1 MTPYTYAFFPLLLF
15 CISVSD
21 CVYILVIDCAII
33 SLSYALHSYWNT
45 FLKKKLAEGVLVV
58 KKDVRAP
65 KHPEIDVPNLQVMKA
80 LLSLKSRGYVA
91 EQFSWQHYYYF
102 LTDEGIL
109 FLRSYLHLPETVVPL
124 TIAKATATRAARP
137 ERDERQ
143 ERRGGEYRRSEWRNK
158 SEAPAAAAH

>member
-1 MTPYTYAFFPLLLF
+1 MMLIPLSNLKTIYTYLL
-15 CISVSD
+15 
-21 CVYILVIDCAII
+21 
-33 SLSYALHSYWNT
+33 N
-45 FLKKKLAEGVLVV
+45 EGVMVV

-65 KHPEIDVPNLQVMKA
+65 KHAEINVPNLQVMKA
-80 LLSLKSRGYVA
+80 LLSLKSRGYVS

-124 TIAKATATRAARP
+124 TIAKAAAAAARP

-143 ERRGGEYRRSEWRNK
+143 NRSEGRRDGEYRREWRNK

>member
-1 MTPYTYAFFPLLLF
+1 M
-15 CISVSD
+15 
-21 CVYILVIDCAII
+21 
-33 SLSYALHSYWNT
+33 
-45 FLKKKLAEGVLVV
+45 VV

-65 KHPEIDVPNLQVMKA
+65 KHAEINVPNLQVMKA
-80 LLSLKSRGYVA
+80 LLSLKSRGYVS

-124 TIAKATATRAARP
+124 TIAKAAAAAASRP

-143 ERRGGEYRRSEWRNK
+143 NRSEGRRGGEYRREWNK

>member
-1 MTPYTYAFFPLLLF
+1 MCFLF
-15 CISVSD
+15 AKFSFC
-21 CVYILVIDCAII
+21 L
-33 SLSYALHSYWNT
+33 SLSWNSLSCLLSPILSS
-45 FLKKKLAEGVLVV
+45 FSKFAEGVLVV

-65 KHPEIDVPNLQVMKA
+65 KHAEIDVPNLQVMKA
-80 LLSLKSRGYVA
+80 LLSLKSRGFVE

-102 LTDEGIL
+102 LTDQGIL

-124 TIAKATATRAARP
+124 TIAKATATRSAGRP

-143 ERRGGEYRRSEWRNK
+143 ERRGGEFRRSEWRNK

>member
-1 MTPYTYAFFPLLLF
+1 MMLIPLSNLKTIYTYLL
-15 CISVSD
+15 
-21 CVYILVIDCAII
+21 
-33 SLSYALHSYWNT
+33 N
-45 FLKKKLAEGVLVV
+45 EGVMVV

-65 KHPEIDVPNLQVMKA
+65 KHAEINVPNLQVMKA
-80 LLSLKSRGYVA
+80 LLSLKSRGYVS

-124 TIAKATATRAARP
+124 TIAKAAAAAASRP

-143 ERRGGEYRRSEWRNK
+143 SEGRRGGEYRREWRNK

>member
-1 MTPYTYAFFPLLLF
+1 MMLIPLSNLKTIYTYLL
-15 CISVSD
+15 
-21 CVYILVIDCAII
+21 
-33 SLSYALHSYWNT
+33 N
-45 FLKKKLAEGVLVV
+45 EGVMVV

-65 KHPEIDVPNLQVMKA
+65 KHAEINVPNLQVMKA
-80 LLSLKSRGYVA
+80 LLSLKSRGYVS

-124 TIAKATATRAARP
+124 TIAKAAAAAAASRP

-143 ERRGGEYRRSEWRNK
+143 DRSEGRRGGEYRREWRNK
-158 SEAPAAAAH
+158 PEAPVATA

>member
-1 MTPYTYAFFPLLLF
+1 MKFFSESSSIFCIISCIYQYTPLLHNF
-15 CISVSD
+15 
-21 CVYILVIDCAII
+21 
-33 SLSYALHSYWNT
+33 
-45 FLKKKLAEGVLVV
+45 AEGVLVV
-58 KKDVRAP
+58 KKDIRAP
-65 KHPEIDVPNLQVMKA
+65 KHAEIDVPNLQVMKA

-124 TIAKATATRAARP
+124 TIAKATATRSAGRP

-143 ERRGGEYRRSEWRNK
+143 ERRGGEFRRSEWRNK

>member
-1 MTPYTYAFFPLLLF
+1 M
-15 CISVSD
+15 
-21 CVYILVIDCAII
+21 
-33 SLSYALHSYWNT
+33 
-45 FLKKKLAEGVLVV
+45 VV

-65 KHPEIDVPNLQVMKA
+65 KHADIDVPNLQVMKA

-124 TIAKATATRAARP
+124 TIAKAVRSAGRP

-143 ERRGGEYRRSEWRNK
+143 QQDRSEGRRGDEYRREWRSK
-158 SEAPAAAAH
+158 SEAPVATA

>member
-1 MTPYTYAFFPLLLF
+1 M
-15 CISVSD
+15 
-21 CVYILVIDCAII
+21 
-33 SLSYALHSYWNT
+33 
-45 FLKKKLAEGVLVV
+45 VV

-65 KHPEIDVPNLQVMKA
+65 KHTELDVPNLQVMKA

-124 TIAKATATRAARP
+124 TIAKATARSAGRP

-143 ERRGGEYRRSEWRNK
+143 ERRGGNEYRRSEWRNK
-158 SEAPAAAAH
+158 SEAPAATAH

>member
-1 MTPYTYAFFPLLLF
+1 MKFVAFDTNYNIYF
-15 CISVSD
+15 
-21 CVYILVIDCAII
+21 IL
-33 SLSYALHSYWNT
+33 
-45 FLKKKLAEGVLVV
+45 EGVMVV

-65 KHPEIDVPNLQVMKA
+65 KHAEINVPNLQVMKA
-80 LLSLKSRGYVA
+80 LLSLKSRGYVS

-124 TIAKATATRAARP
+124 TIAKAAAAAASRP

-143 ERRGGEYRRSEWRNK
+143 DRSEGRRGAGEYRREWRNK
-158 SEAPAAAAH
+158 SETPVATA

>member
-1 MTPYTYAFFPLLLF
+1 M
-15 CISVSD
+15 
-21 CVYILVIDCAII
+21 
-33 SLSYALHSYWNT
+33 
-45 FLKKKLAEGVLVV
+45 VV

-65 KHPEIDVPNLQVMKA
+65 KHAEINVPNLQVMKA
-80 LLSLKSRGYVA
+80 LLSLKSRGYVSK
-91 EQFSWQHYYYF
+91 QFSWQHYYYF

-124 TIAKATATRAARP
+124 TIAKAAAAAAARP

-143 ERRGGEYRRSEWRNK
+143 DRSEGRRGGEYRREWRNK

>member
-1 MTPYTYAFFPLLLF
+1 MMLIPKQNLKAIYQYLLNGKSPRLIEFLTHTLF
-15 CISVSD
+15 V
-21 CVYILVIDCAII
+21 
-33 SLSYALHSYWNT
+33 
-45 FLKKKLAEGVLVV
+45 EGVLVV

-65 KHPEIDVPNLQVMKA
+65 KHAELDVPNLQVMKA
-80 LLSLKSRGYVA
+80 LLSLKSRGYVS

-124 TIAKATATRAARP
+124 TIAKATARSAGRP

-143 ERRGGEYRRSEWRNK
+143 ERRGGNNEYRRSEWRNK